1 MMDTILVIGANG
13 GIGRQVV
20 EQALDAGYK
29 VKALVRDPAKIGM
42 EHVNL
47 SIIKGDVLK
56 PESYSHSLQ
65 GVSAVISA
73 LGARGTGPTT
83 LYSSGNEMLLKQMER
98 AGVSRMYCIS
108 ASGLDVNPS
117 HPFLVRWLTKHV
129 LQRIL
134 SNMYADQRVMESL
147 VRASPLDWTIVRP
160 PRLTDKPVT
169 GRYRTTIDQMLIK
182 PYSIARADVAH
193 FMLHSLSDER
203 TFRHLVEVA
212 Y

>member
-1 MMDTILVIGANG
+1 METIMVIGAGG
-13 GIGRQVV
+13 GIGLQVV
-20 EQALDAGYK
+20 KQALAAGYK
-29 VKALVRDPAKIGM
+29 VKALVRNPEKLPLRHED
-42 EHVNL
+42 L

-56 PESYSHSLQ
+56 PETYSFSLP

-73 LGARGTGPTT
+73 LGAHGTGPTS
-83 LYSSGNEMLLKQMER
+83 LYSAGNRVLLEEMKR

-108 ASGLDVNPS
+108 ASGLDVNPT
-117 HPFLVRWLTKHV
+117 HPFIVRWLTRNL

-134 SNMYADQRVMESL
+134 RNMYADQRIMESI
-147 VRASPLDWTIVRP
+147 VRASHLNWTIVRP

-169 GRYRTTIDQMLIK
+169 GNYRTAIDQMLRK
-182 PYSIARADVAH
+182 PYTIARADVAH

-203 TFRHLVEVA
+203 TFGHLVEVA